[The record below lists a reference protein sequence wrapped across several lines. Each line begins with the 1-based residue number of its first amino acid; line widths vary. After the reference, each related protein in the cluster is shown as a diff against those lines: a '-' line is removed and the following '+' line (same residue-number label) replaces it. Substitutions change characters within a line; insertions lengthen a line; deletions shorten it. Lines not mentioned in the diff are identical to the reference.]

1 MNKTITMIRIVAGLG
16 ELCSQCRKDKQKI
29 QMLSGGEIASHQ
41 IDSIVLSDVEIDDLE
56 ITLVKT
62 EDELIE
68 AFKNP
73 EIDAVIRG
81 SLKASKVIKAIKDFK
96 SSQTINRTT
105 YINTE
110 DDESFSNNYEFLLAP
125 VGIDEGKN
133 IEEKIILAVQAANF
147 IQYLGKKPKIAVLAE
162 GRKDDLGR
170 SERIDES
177 LISSEELT
185 NRLIETFK
193 ELDNFDNDSDEIS
206 ENYSIKNYYIL
217 LEQAI
222 EDGYNIILAND
233 GIFGNIMFRT
243 LVLLDKW
250 PSYGAVTLGI
260 DEIFIDTSRD
270 QTVEGYVRSLKLAY
284 NLAKLRG

>member
-16 ELCSQCRKDKQKI
+16 ENENIIK
-29 QMLSGGEIASHQ
+29 ASKE
-41 IDSIVLSDVEIDDLE
+41 LNEIDDLE

-81 SLKASKVIKAIKDFK
+81 SLKASKVIKAIKEFK
-96 SSQTINRTT
+96 SDKTINRTT

-110 DDESFSNNYEFLLAP
+110 DDESFSKDYEFLLAP

-147 IQYLGKKPKIAVLAE
+147 IQYLGKMPKIAVLAE

-177 LISSEELT
+177 LISSDELT

-206 ENYSIKNYYIL
+206 KNYSIKNYYIL

-260 DEIFIDTSRD
+260 EEIFIDTSRD

-284 NLAKLRG
+284 RLAKLRE

>member
-1 MNKTITMIRIVAGLG
+1 MIRIVAGLG
-16 ELCSQCRKDKQKI
+16 ENENIIK
-29 QMLSGGEIASHQ
+29 ASNE
-41 IDSIVLSDVEIDDLE
+41 LNEIDDLE
-56 ITLVKT
+56 ISLVKT

-68 AFKNP
+68 AFKDP

-81 SLKASKVIKAIKDFK
+81 SLKASKVIKAIKEFK
-96 SSQTINRTT
+96 SDKTINRTT

-110 DDESFSNNYEFLLAP
+110 DDESFSKDYEFLLAP

-133 IEEKIILAVQAANF
+133 IEEKVTLAIQAANF

-177 LISSEELT
+177 LISSDKLT

-206 ENYSIKNYYIL
+206 KNYSIKNYYIL

-284 NLAKLRG
+284 RLAKLRE

>member
-1 MNKTITMIRIVAGLG
+1 MIRIVAGLG
-16 ELCSQCRKDKQKI
+16 ENENIIK
-29 QMLSGGEIASHQ
+29 ASKE
-41 IDSIVLSDVEIDDLE
+41 LNEIDDLE
-56 ITLVKT
+56 ISLVKT

-73 EIDAVIRG
+73 DIDAVIRG
-81 SLKASKVIKAIKDFK
+81 SLKASKVIKSIKEFK
-96 SSQTINRTT
+96 SDKTINRTT

-110 DDESFSNNYEFLLAP
+110 DDESFSKDYEFLLAP

-147 IQYLGKKPKIAVLAE
+147 IQYLGKMPKIAVLAE

-177 LISSEELT
+177 LISSDELT

-206 ENYSIKNYYIL
+206 KNYSIKNYYIL

-284 NLAKLRG
+284 RLAKLRE

>member
-1 MNKTITMIRIVAGLG
+1 MINIVAGLG
-16 ELCSQCRKDKQKI
+16 ENENIIKASNELKDI
-29 QMLSGGEIASHQ
+29 E
-41 IDSIVLSDVEIDDLE
+41 DLN
-56 ITLVKT
+56 ITLVRS
-62 EDELIE
+62 EDELLE

-73 EIDAVIRG
+73 EVHATLRG
-81 SLKASKVIKAIKDFK
+81 SRKASQIIKSIKELKPDCK
-96 SSQTINRTT
+96 INRTT
-105 YINTE
+105 YINTS
-110 DDESFSNNYEFLLAP
+110 DDEGFSKDYEFLLAP

-133 IEEKIILAVQAANF
+133 IEEKVELAIQAANF
-147 IQYLGKKPKIAVLAE
+147 LQYLGKMPKIAILAE

-177 LISSEELT
+177 LLSSQKLT
-185 NRLIETFK
+185 YVLIETFK
-193 ELDNFDNDSDEIS
+193 ELDNFDNGSKDIS
-206 ENYSIKNYYIL
+206 KNYSIKNYYIL

-270 QTVEGYVRSLKLAY
+270 QSVEGYVRSLKLAY
-284 NLAKLRG
+284 KLAKLKE

>member
-1 MNKTITMIRIVAGLG
+1 MINIVAGLG
-16 ELCSQCRKDKQKI
+16 ENENIIKASNELKDI
-29 QMLSGGEIASHQ
+29 E
-41 IDSIVLSDVEIDDLE
+41 DLN

-62 EDELIE
+62 EEELID
-68 AFKNP
+68 AFKDP
-73 EIDAVIRG
+73 EVHATLRG
-81 SLKASKVIKAIKDFK
+81 SLKASKIIKSIKELKPDCK
-96 SSQTINRTT
+96 INRTT
-105 YINTE
+105 YINTS
-110 DDESFSNNYEFLLAP
+110 DDERFSKDYEFLLAP

-133 IEEKIILAVQAANF
+133 IEEKVELAVQAANF
-147 IQYLGKKPKIAVLAE
+147 LQYLGKMPKIAILAE

-177 LISSEELT
+177 LLSSQELT
-185 NRLIETFK
+185 NLLTDTFK
-193 ELDNFDNDSDEIS
+193 ELDNFDNDSEDIS
-206 ENYSIKNYYIL
+206 KNYSIKNYYIL

-222 EDGYNIILAND
+222 EDEYNVILAND

-270 QTVEGYVRSLKLAY
+270 QSVEGYKRSLKLAY
-284 NLAKLRG
+284 KLAKLRE

>member
-1 MNKTITMIRIVAGLG
+1 MINIVAGLG
-16 ELCSQCRKDKQKI
+16 ENENIIKASNELK
-29 QMLSGGEIASHQ
+29 EI
-41 IDSIVLSDVEIDDLE
+41 EDLN

-62 EDELIE
+62 EDELID
-68 AFKNP
+68 AFKDP
-73 EIDAVIRG
+73 EVHATLRG
-81 SLKASKVIKAIKDFK
+81 SLKASKIIKSIKELKPDCK
-96 SSQTINRTT
+96 INRTT
-105 YINTE
+105 YINTS
-110 DDESFSNNYEFLLAP
+110 DDERFSKDYEFLLAP

-133 IEEKIILAVQAANF
+133 IEEKVELAVQAANF
-147 IQYLGKKPKIAVLAE
+147 LQYLGKMPKIAILAE

-177 LISSEELT
+177 LLSSQELT
-185 NRLIETFK
+185 DLLTDTFK
-193 ELDNFDNDSDEIS
+193 ELDNFDNDSEDIS
-206 ENYSIKNYYIL
+206 KNYSIKNYYIL

-222 EDGYNIILAND
+222 EDGYNVILAND

-270 QTVEGYVRSLKLAY
+270 QSVEGYKRSLKLAY
-284 NLAKLRG
+284 KLAKLRE

>member
-16 ELCSQCRKDKQKI
+16 ENENIIK
-29 QMLSGGEIASHQ
+29 ASNE
-41 IDSIVLSDVEIDDLE
+41 LNEIDDLE

-81 SLKASKVIKAIKDFK
+81 SLKASKVIKSIKEFK
-96 SSQTINRTT
+96 SDKTINRTT

-110 DDESFSNNYEFLLAP
+110 DDESFSKDYEFLLAP

-133 IEEKIILAVQAANF
+133 IEEKIILAIQAANF

-177 LISSEELT
+177 LLSSEELT
-185 NRLIETFK
+185 NRLTK
-193 ELDNFDNDSDEIS
+193 
-206 ENYSIKNYYIL
+206 NYSIKNYYIL

-284 NLAKLRG
+284 RLAKLRE

>member
-1 MNKTITMIRIVAGLG
+1 MDEFAMGSSSRTSYFGAPRNPWNKN
-16 ELCSQCRKDKQKI
+16 KI
-29 QMLSGGEIASHQ
+29 C
-41 IDSIVLSDVEIDDLE
+41 
-56 ITLVKT
+56 
-62 EDELIE
+62 
-68 AFKNP
+68 
-73 EIDAVIRG
+73 
-81 SLKASKVIKAIKDFK
+81 
-96 SSQTINRTT
+96 
-105 YINTE
+105 
-110 DDESFSNNYEFLLAP
+110 
-125 VGIDEGKN
+125 
-133 IEEKIILAVQAANF
+133 
-147 IQYLGKKPKIAVLAE
+147 GKKPKIAILAE

-177 LISSEELT
+177 LISSDELT

-206 ENYSIKNYYIL
+206 KNYSIKNYYIL

-260 DEIFIDTSRD
+260 EEIFIDTSRD

-284 NLAKLRG
+284 RLAKLR

>member
-1 MNKTITMIRIVAGLG
+1 MINIVAGLG
-16 ELCSQCRKDKQKI
+16 ENENIIKASNELEDI
-29 QMLSGGEIASHQ
+29 EDLS
-41 IDSIVLSDVEIDDLE
+41 

-73 EIDAVIRG
+73 EVHATLRG
-81 SLKASKVIKAIKDFK
+81 SLKASKIIKSIKELKPDCK
-96 SSQTINRTT
+96 INRTT
-105 YINTE
+105 YINTSE
-110 DDESFSNNYEFLLAP
+110 DERFSKDYEFLLAP

-133 IEEKIILAVQAANF
+133 IEEKVELAIQAANF
-147 IQYLGKKPKIAVLAE
+147 IQYLGKIPKIAVLAE

-177 LISSEELT
+177 LIASEELT
-185 NRLIETFK
+185 EVLIDTFRN
-193 ELDNFDNDSDEIS
+193 LDNFDNDSEDMS
-206 ENYSIKNYYIL
+206 KNYSIKNYYIL

-260 DEIFIDTSRD
+260 DEIYIDTSRD
-270 QTVEGYVRSLKLAY
+270 QTVEGYKRSLKLAY
-284 NLAKLRG
+284 RPAKLKE

>member
-1 MNKTITMIRIVAGLG
+1 MINIVAGLG
-16 ELCSQCRKDKQKI
+16 ENENIIKASNELKDI
-29 QMLSGGEIASHQ
+29 E
-41 IDSIVLSDVEIDDLE
+41 DLN
-56 ITLVKT
+56 ITLVRS
-62 EDELIE
+62 EDELLE

-73 EIDAVIRG
+73 EVHATLRG
-81 SLKASKVIKAIKDFK
+81 SLKASKIIKSIKELKPDCK
-96 SSQTINRTT
+96 INRTT
-105 YINTE
+105 YINTS
-110 DDESFSNNYEFLLAP
+110 DDEGFSKDYEFLLAP

-133 IEEKIILAVQAANF
+133 IEEKVELALQAANF
-147 IQYLGKKPKIAVLAE
+147 LQYLGKMPKIAILAE

-177 LISSEELT
+177 LLSSQKLT
-185 NRLIETFK
+185 YVLIETFK
-193 ELDNFDNDSDEIS
+193 ELDNFDNGSKDIS
-206 ENYSIKNYYIL
+206 KNYSIKNYYIL

-270 QTVEGYVRSLKLAY
+270 QSVEGYVRSLKLAY
-284 NLAKLRG
+284 KLAKLKE

>member
-16 ELCSQCRKDKQKI
+16 ENENIIK
-29 QMLSGGEIASHQ
+29 ASKE
-41 IDSIVLSDVEIDDLE
+41 LNEIDDLE

-68 AFKNP
+68 AFKDP

-81 SLKASKVIKAIKDFK
+81 SLKASKVIKAIKEFK
-96 SSQTINRTT
+96 SDKTINRTT

-110 DDESFSNNYEFLLAP
+110 DDESFSKDYEFLLAP

-133 IEEKIILAVQAANF
+133 IEEKVTLAIQAANF
-147 IQYLGKKPKIAVLAE
+147 IQYLGKKPKIAILAE

-185 NRLIETFK
+185 NKLIETFK
-193 ELDNFDNDSDEIS
+193 ELDNFDNDSDELS
-206 ENYSIKNYYIL
+206 KNYSIKNYYIL

-222 EDGYNIILAND
+222 EDGYNILLAND

-270 QTVEGYVRSLKLAY
+270 QSVEGYVRSLKLAY
-284 NLAKLRG
+284 RLAKLKK

>member
-1 MNKTITMIRIVAGLG
+1 MINIVAGLG
-16 ELCSQCRKDKQKI
+16 ENENIIKASNELKDI
-29 QMLSGGEIASHQ
+29 E
-41 IDSIVLSDVEIDDLE
+41 DLN

-62 EDELIE
+62 EEELID
-68 AFKNP
+68 AFKDP
-73 EIDAVIRG
+73 EVHATLRG
-81 SLKASKVIKAIKDFK
+81 SLKASKIIKSIKELKPDCK
-96 SSQTINRTT
+96 INRTT
-105 YINTE
+105 YINTT
-110 DDESFSNNYEFLLAP
+110 DDERFSKDYEFLLAP

-133 IEEKIILAVQAANF
+133 IEEKVELAVQAANF
-147 IQYLGKKPKIAVLAE
+147 LQYLGKMPKIAILAE

-177 LISSEELT
+177 LLSSQELT
-185 NRLIETFK
+185 NLLTDTFK
-193 ELDNFDNDSDEIS
+193 ELDNFDNDSEDIS
-206 ENYSIKNYYIL
+206 KNYSIKNYYIL

-222 EDGYNIILAND
+222 EDGYNVILAND

-270 QTVEGYVRSLKLAY
+270 QSVEGYKRSLKLAY
-284 NLAKLRG
+284 KLAKLRE

>member
-1 MNKTITMIRIVAGLG
+1 M
-16 ELCSQCRKDKQKI
+16 
-29 QMLSGGEIASHQ
+29 
-41 IDSIVLSDVEIDDLE
+41 
-56 ITLVKT
+56 
-62 EDELIE
+62 
-68 AFKNP
+68 
-73 EIDAVIRG
+73 
-81 SLKASKVIKAIKDFK
+81 
-96 SSQTINRTT
+96 
-105 YINTE
+105 
-110 DDESFSNNYEFLLAP
+110 
-125 VGIDEGKN
+125 
-133 IEEKIILAVQAANF
+133 
-147 IQYLGKKPKIAVLAE
+147 AE

-177 LISSEELT
+177 LISSQELT
-185 NRLIETFK
+185 NRLIETFY

-206 ENYSIKNYYIL
+206 KNYSIKNYYIL

-222 EDGYNIILAND
+222 EDGYNILLAND

-284 NLAKLRG
+284 NLAKLRD

>member
-1 MNKTITMIRIVAGLG
+1 MINIVAGLG
-16 ELCSQCRKDKQKI
+16 ENENIIKASNELKDI
-29 QMLSGGEIASHQ
+29 E
-41 IDSIVLSDVEIDDLE
+41 DLN

-62 EDELIE
+62 EEELID
-68 AFKNP
+68 AFKDP
-73 EIDAVIRG
+73 EVHATLRG
-81 SLKASKVIKAIKDFK
+81 SLKASKIIKSIKELKPDCK
-96 SSQTINRTT
+96 INRTT
-105 YINTE
+105 YINTT
-110 DDESFSNNYEFLLAP
+110 DDERFSKDYEFLLAP

-133 IEEKIILAVQAANF
+133 IEEKVELAVQAANF
-147 IQYLGKKPKIAVLAE
+147 LQYLGKMPKIAVLAE

-177 LISSEELT
+177 LLSSQELT
-185 NRLIETFK
+185 NLLTDTFK
-193 ELDNFDNDSDEIS
+193 ELDNFDNDSEDIS
-206 ENYSIKNYYIL
+206 KNYSIKNYYIL

-222 EDGYNIILAND
+222 EDEYNVILAND

-270 QTVEGYVRSLKLAY
+270 QSVEGYKRSLKLAY
-284 NLAKLRG
+284 KLAKLRE

>member
-1 MNKTITMIRIVAGLG
+1 MINIVAGLG
-16 ELCSQCRKDKQKI
+16 ENENIIKASNELKDI
-29 QMLSGGEIASHQ
+29 E
-41 IDSIVLSDVEIDDLE
+41 DLN

-62 EDELIE
+62 EEELID
-68 AFKNP
+68 AFKDP
-73 EIDAVIRG
+73 EVHATLRG
-81 SLKASKVIKAIKDFK
+81 SLKASKIIKSIKELKPDCK
-96 SSQTINRTT
+96 INRTT
-105 YINTE
+105 YINTS
-110 DDESFSNNYEFLLAP
+110 DDERFSKDYEFLLAP

-133 IEEKIILAVQAANF
+133 IEEKVELAVQAANF
-147 IQYLGKKPKIAVLAE
+147 LQYLGKMPKIAILAE

-177 LISSEELT
+177 LLSSEELT
-185 NRLIETFK
+185 DLLTDTFK
-193 ELDNFDNDSDEIS
+193 ELDNFDNDSEDIS
-206 ENYSIKNYYIL
+206 KNYSIKNYYIL

-222 EDGYNIILAND
+222 EDEYNVILAND

-270 QTVEGYVRSLKLAY
+270 QSVEGYKRSLKLAY
-284 NLAKLRG
+284 KLAKLRE

>member
-1 MNKTITMIRIVAGLG
+1 MIRIVAGLG
-16 ELCSQCRKDKQKI
+16 ENENIIK
-29 QMLSGGEIASHQ
+29 ASNE
-41 IDSIVLSDVEIDDLE
+41 LNEIDDLE

-81 SLKASKVIKAIKDFK
+81 SLKASKVIKAIKEFK
-96 SSQTINRTT
+96 SDKTINRTT

-110 DDESFSNNYEFLLAP
+110 DDENFSNNYEFLLAP

-133 IEEKIILAVQAANF
+133 IEEKVTLAIQAANF
-147 IQYLGKKPKIAVLAE
+147 IQYLGKMPKIAVLAE

-170 SERIDES
+170 SDRIDES

-185 NRLIETFK
+185 NRLMETFK

-206 ENYSIKNYYIL
+206 KNYSIKNYYIL

-270 QTVEGYVRSLKLAY
+270 QTVEGYIRSLRLAY
-284 NLAKLRG
+284 RLAKLRK

>member
-1 MNKTITMIRIVAGLG
+1 MINIVAGLG
-16 ELCSQCRKDKQKI
+16 ENENIIKASNELKDI
-29 QMLSGGEIASHQ
+29 E
-41 IDSIVLSDVEIDDLE
+41 DLN
-56 ITLVKT
+56 ITLVRS
-62 EDELIE
+62 EDELLE

-73 EIDAVIRG
+73 EVHATLRG
-81 SLKASKVIKAIKDFK
+81 SLKASKIIKSIKELKPDCK
-96 SSQTINRTT
+96 INRTT
-105 YINTE
+105 YINTS
-110 DDESFSNNYEFLLAP
+110 DDEGFSKDYEFLLAP

-133 IEEKIILAVQAANF
+133 IEEKVELAIQAANF
-147 IQYLGKKPKIAVLAE
+147 LQYLGKMPKIAILAE

-177 LISSEELT
+177 LLSSQKLT
-185 NRLIETFK
+185 YVLIETFK
-193 ELDNFDNDSDEIS
+193 ELDNFDNGSKDIS
-206 ENYSIKNYYIL
+206 KNYSIKNYYIL

-270 QTVEGYVRSLKLAY
+270 QSVEGYVRSLKLAY
-284 NLAKLRG
+284 KLAKLKE

>member
-16 ELCSQCRKDKQKI
+16 ENENIIK
-29 QMLSGGEIASHQ
+29 ASNE
-41 IDSIVLSDVEIDDLE
+41 LNEIDDLE

-81 SLKASKVIKAIKDFK
+81 SLKASKVIKAIKEFK
-96 SSQTINRTT
+96 SDKTINRTT

-110 DDESFSNNYEFLLAP
+110 DDESFSKDYEFLLAP

-133 IEEKIILAVQAANF
+133 IEEKVTLAIQAANF

-206 ENYSIKNYYIL
+206 KNYSIKNYYIL

-260 DEIFIDTSRD
+260 EEIFIDTSRD

-284 NLAKLRG
+284 RLAKLRE

>member
-1 MNKTITMIRIVAGLG
+1 MINIVAGLG
-16 ELCSQCRKDKQKI
+16 ENENIIKASNELKDI
-29 QMLSGGEIASHQ
+29 E
-41 IDSIVLSDVEIDDLE
+41 DLN

-62 EDELIE
+62 EEELID
-68 AFKNP
+68 AFKDP
-73 EIDAVIRG
+73 EVHATLRG
-81 SLKASKVIKAIKDFK
+81 SLKASKIIKSIKELKPDCK
-96 SSQTINRTT
+96 INRTT
-105 YINTE
+105 YINTT
-110 DDESFSNNYEFLLAP
+110 DDERFSKDYEFLLAP

-133 IEEKIILAVQAANF
+133 IEEKVELAVQAANF
-147 IQYLGKKPKIAVLAE
+147 LQYLGKMPKIAVLAE

-177 LISSEELT
+177 LLSSEELT
-185 NRLIETFK
+185 DLLKDTFK
-193 ELDNFDNDSDEIS
+193 ELDNFDNDSEDIS
-206 ENYSIKNYYIL
+206 KNYSIKNYYIL

-222 EDGYNIILAND
+222 EDEYNVILAND

-270 QTVEGYVRSLKLAY
+270 QSVEGYKRSLKLAY
-284 NLAKLRG
+284 KLAKLRE

>member
-1 MNKTITMIRIVAGLG
+1 MAL
-16 ELCSQCRKDKQKI
+16 
-29 QMLSGGEIASHQ
+29 
-41 IDSIVLSDVEIDDLE
+41 
-56 ITLVKT
+56 
-62 EDELIE
+62 
-68 AFKNP
+68 
-73 EIDAVIRG
+73 
-81 SLKASKVIKAIKDFK
+81 
-96 SSQTINRTT
+96 
-105 YINTE
+105 
-110 DDESFSNNYEFLLAP
+110 
-125 VGIDEGKN
+125 
-133 IEEKIILAVQAANF
+133 QAANF

-177 LISSEELT
+177 LISSDELT
-185 NRLIETFK
+185 NRLIDTFK

-206 ENYSIKNYYIL
+206 KNYSIKNYYIL

-270 QTVEGYVRSLKLAY
+270 QTVEGYKRSLELAY
-284 NLAKLRG
+284 NLAKLKKDI

>member
-1 MNKTITMIRIVAGLG
+1 MINIVAGLG
-16 ELCSQCRKDKQKI
+16 ENENIIKASNELKDI
-29 QMLSGGEIASHQ
+29 E
-41 IDSIVLSDVEIDDLE
+41 DLN

-62 EDELIE
+62 EEELID
-68 AFKNP
+68 AFKDP
-73 EIDAVIRG
+73 EVHATLRG
-81 SLKASKVIKAIKDFK
+81 SLKASKIIKSIKELKPDCK
-96 SSQTINRTT
+96 INRTT
-105 YINTE
+105 YINTS
-110 DDESFSNNYEFLLAP
+110 DDERFSKDYEFLLAP

-133 IEEKIILAVQAANF
+133 IEEKVELAVQAANF
-147 IQYLGKKPKIAVLAE
+147 LQYLGKMPKIAVLAE

-177 LISSEELT
+177 LLSSQELT
-185 NRLIETFK
+185 NLLTDTFK
-193 ELDNFDNDSDEIS
+193 ELDNFDNDSEDIS
-206 ENYSIKNYYIL
+206 KNYSIKNYYIL

-222 EDGYNIILAND
+222 EDEYNVILAND

-270 QTVEGYVRSLKLAY
+270 QSVEGYKRSLKLAY
-284 NLAKLRG
+284 KLAKLRE

>member
-16 ELCSQCRKDKQKI
+16 ENENIIKASNELKD
-29 QMLSGGEIASHQ
+29 
-41 IDSIVLSDVEIDDLE
+41 IDDLE

-81 SLKASKVIKAIKDFK
+81 SLKASKVIKAIKEFK
-96 SSQTINRTT
+96 SDKTINRTT

-110 DDESFSNNYEFLLAP
+110 DDESFSKDYEFLLAP

-133 IEEKIILAVQAANF
+133 IEEKVTLAIQAANF
-147 IQYLGKKPKIAVLAE
+147 IQYLGKMPKIAVLAE

-206 ENYSIKNYYIL
+206 KNYSIKNYYIL

-260 DEIFIDTSRD
+260 EEIFIDTSRD

-284 NLAKLRG
+284 RLAKLRE

>member
-16 ELCSQCRKDKQKI
+16 ENENI
-29 QMLSGGEIASHQ
+29 INASNE
-41 IDSIVLSDVEIDDLE
+41 LNEIDDLE

-81 SLKASKVIKAIKDFK
+81 SLKASKVIKAIKEFK
-96 SSQTINRTT
+96 SDKTINRTT

-110 DDESFSNNYEFLLAP
+110 DDESFSKDYEFLLAP

-133 IEEKIILAVQAANF
+133 IEEKVTLAIQAANF

-170 SERIDES
+170 SNRIDES
-177 LISSEELT
+177 LISSEQLT
-185 NRLIETFK
+185 NRLTETFK

-206 ENYSIKNYYIL
+206 KNYSIKNYYIL

-284 NLAKLRG
+284 RLAKLRE

>member
-16 ELCSQCRKDKQKI
+16 ENENIIK
-29 QMLSGGEIASHQ
+29 ASNE
-41 IDSIVLSDVEIDDLE
+41 LNEIDDLE
-56 ITLVKT
+56 ISLVET

-81 SLKASKVIKAIKDFK
+81 SLKASKVIKAIKEFK
-96 SSQTINRTT
+96 SDKTINRTT

-110 DDESFSNNYEFLLAP
+110 DEKGFSSNYEFLLAP

-133 IEEKIILAVQAANF
+133 IEEKVTLAIQAANF
-147 IQYLGKKPKIAVLAE
+147 IQYLGKMPKIAVLAE

-177 LISSEELT
+177 LISSDELT
-185 NRLIETFK
+185 NRLIETFN

-206 ENYSIKNYYIL
+206 KNYSIKNYYIL

-284 NLAKLRG
+284 RLAKLRE

>member
-1 MNKTITMIRIVAGLG
+1 MIRIVAGLG
-16 ELCSQCRKDKQKI
+16 ENKNIIK
-29 QMLSGGEIASHQ
+29 ASNE
-41 IDSIVLSDVEIDDLE
+41 LNEIDDLE
-56 ITLVKT
+56 ISLVKT

-81 SLKASKVIKAIKDFK
+81 SLKASKVIKAIKEFK
-96 SSQTINRTT
+96 SDKTINRTT

-110 DDESFSNNYEFLLAP
+110 DDENFSNNYEFLLAP

-133 IEEKIILAVQAANF
+133 IEEKVTLAIQAANF
-147 IQYLGKKPKIAVLAE
+147 IQYLGKMPKIAVLAE

-170 SERIDES
+170 SDRIDES

-185 NRLIETFK
+185 NRLMETFK

-206 ENYSIKNYYIL
+206 KNYSIKNYYIL

-270 QTVEGYVRSLKLAY
+270 QTVEGYIRSLRLAY
-284 NLAKLRG
+284 RLAKLRK

>member
-1 MNKTITMIRIVAGLG
+1 M
-16 ELCSQCRKDKQKI
+16 
-29 QMLSGGEIASHQ
+29 
-41 IDSIVLSDVEIDDLE
+41 
-56 ITLVKT
+56 
-62 EDELIE
+62 
-68 AFKNP
+68 
-73 EIDAVIRG
+73 
-81 SLKASKVIKAIKDFK
+81 
-96 SSQTINRTT
+96 
-105 YINTE
+105 
-110 DDESFSNNYEFLLAP
+110 
-125 VGIDEGKN
+125 
-133 IEEKIILAVQAANF
+133 AVQAADF

-177 LISSEELT
+177 LISSDELT

-206 ENYSIKNYYIL
+206 KNYSIKNYYIL

-284 NLAKLRG
+284 NLAKLRD

>member
-16 ELCSQCRKDKQKI
+16 ENENIIKASNQLKD
-29 QMLSGGEIASHQ
+29 
-41 IDSIVLSDVEIDDLE
+41 IDDLE

-81 SLKASKVIKAIKDFK
+81 SLKASKVIKAIKEFK
-96 SSQTINRTT
+96 SDKTINRTT

-110 DDESFSNNYEFLLAP
+110 DDESFLKDYEFLLAP

-133 IEEKIILAVQAANF
+133 IEEKVTLAIQAANF
-147 IQYLGKKPKIAVLAE
+147 IQYLGKKPKIAILAE

-185 NRLIETFK
+185 IVMNYQRIIPLKTIIFSWNKLLKMVITSFLQMMASLETSCSGHLCF
-193 ELDNFDNDSDEIS
+193 LTNGR
-206 ENYSIKNYYIL
+206 
-217 LEQAI
+217 A
-222 EDGYNIILAND
+222 
-233 GIFGNIMFRT
+233 M
-243 LVLLDKW
+243 VL
-250 PSYGAVTLGI
+250 
-260 DEIFIDTSRD
+260 
-270 QTVEGYVRSLKLAY
+270 
-284 NLAKLRG
+284 

>member
-16 ELCSQCRKDKQKI
+16 ENENIIK
-29 QMLSGGEIASHQ
+29 ASNE
-41 IDSIVLSDVEIDDLE
+41 LNEIDDLE

-81 SLKASKVIKAIKDFK
+81 SLKASKVIKAIKEFK
-96 SSQTINRTT
+96 SDKTINRTT

-110 DDESFSNNYEFLLAP
+110 DDESFSKDYEFLLAP

-133 IEEKIILAVQAANF
+133 IEEKVTLAIQAANF

-206 ENYSIKNYYIL
+206 KNYSIKNYYIL

-284 NLAKLRG
+284 RLAKLRE

>member
-16 ELCSQCRKDKQKI
+16 ENENIIK
-29 QMLSGGEIASHQ
+29 ASNE
-41 IDSIVLSDVEIDDLE
+41 LNEIDDLE
-56 ITLVKT
+56 ISLVKT

-81 SLKASKVIKAIKDFK
+81 SLKASKVIKAIKEFK
-96 SSQTINRTT
+96 SDKTINRTT

-110 DDESFSNNYEFLLAP
+110 DDESFSKDYEFLLAP

-206 ENYSIKNYYIL
+206 KNYSIKNYYIL

-222 EDGYNIILAND
+222 EDDYNIILAND

-284 NLAKLRG
+284 RLAKLRE

>member
-1 MNKTITMIRIVAGLG
+1 MINIVAGLG
-16 ELCSQCRKDKQKI
+16 ENENIIKASNELKDI
-29 QMLSGGEIASHQ
+29 E
-41 IDSIVLSDVEIDDLE
+41 DLN
-56 ITLVKT
+56 ITLVRS
-62 EDELIE
+62 EDELLE

-73 EIDAVIRG
+73 EVHATLRG
-81 SLKASKVIKAIKDFK
+81 SLKASKIIKSIKELKPDCK
-96 SSQTINRTT
+96 INRTT
-105 YINTE
+105 YINTS
-110 DDESFSNNYEFLLAP
+110 DDEGFSKDYEFLLAP

-133 IEEKIILAVQAANF
+133 IEEKVELAIQAANF
-147 IQYLGKKPKIAVLAE
+147 LQYLGKMPKIAILAE
-162 GRKDDLGR
+162 GRKDDVGR

-177 LISSEELT
+177 LLSSQKLT
-185 NRLIETFK
+185 YVLIETFK
-193 ELDNFDNDSDEIS
+193 ELDNFDNGSKDIS
-206 ENYSIKNYYIL
+206 KNYSIKNYYIL

-270 QTVEGYVRSLKLAY
+270 QSVEGYVRSLKLAY
-284 NLAKLRG
+284 KLAKLKE